1 MKKFARTFDGRTY
14 LYSRKFKN
22 KPSAAIYAR
31 RVREIGYNARVV
43 NWAGGSGVYIGN
55 RKYNKTKERARS
67 DWLEEIQE
75 SLGEDGFGQALG
87 SMGFQTVPRIKN
99 VGGNIGDARD
109 LRIRAIPPPDGLQYM
124 STMDKVDSIDQ
135 AFSGIENW
143 DINNLIGALLSD
155 EYDDDSSYETAD
167 EEALKF
173 LAIKNLKEKRELG
186 VTPSD
191 TLFFLENEDMDLF
204 TSLSAVDENKPILAN
219 EKTFSSAAQFEIG
232 GPMRTGRNTPML
244 GWGVDPGEGRGR
256 FGMNSKN
263 LARWHVVVTY
273 PTLEGYEERPIYAFD
288 TEAKAKEFAE
298 QFKELGSR
306 RGEYFMD
313 KIGYSEGV
321 NTGYF
326 LPFESTEVNI
336 VKESAS
342 EDEIRRQDIIDA
354 QAMQSKLNL
363 PPEFDPSRIKSNV
376 PGQEAVREM
385 INSQK
390 SKEYWENYSE
400 MIGLIMYNLGF
411 GIDPK
416 DNFVHMVGSAAENPD
431 YDPEIGYTADAIEEW
446 VDQNFTTDEILNFN
460 AQKDFLEDYRI
471 KRD

>member
-1 MKKFARTFDGRTY
+1 MKKFARNFDGRTY
-14 LYSRKFKN
+14 LYSRKFNN
-22 KPSAAIYAR
+22 KPSAAIYAK
-31 RVREIGYNARVV
+31 RVRDIGYNARVV

-55 RKYNKTKERARS
+55 RKYSKTKERARS

-87 SMGFQTVPRIKN
+87 IMGFQTVPRIKN
-99 VGGNIGDARD
+99 VGGNIIDARD
-109 LRIRAIPPPDGLQYM
+109 VTVRAAPPSDGSQYM
-124 STMDKVDSIDQ
+124 STMDKVESIDE
-135 AFSGIENW
+135 AFSGVEDW
-143 DINNLIGALLSD
+143 DYTNLIGALTN
-155 EYDDDSSYETAD
+155 EFPMNETAD
-167 EEALKF
+167 EEALKL
-173 LAIKNLKEKRELG
+173 LAVKNLKEKRDNG

-191 TLFFLENEDMDLF
+191 TLFFLENEEMDLF
-204 TSLSAVDENKPILAN
+204 TLLSAVDENKPILAN
-219 EKTFSSAAQFEIG
+219 EKSFSSAAQFEIG

-288 TEAKAKEFAE
+288 TESKAKEFAE
-298 QFKELGSR
+298 QFRELGSR

-313 KIGYSEGV
+313 RNQEEA
-321 NTGYF
+321 YF
-326 LPFESTEVNI
+326 LPFESTEINI
-336 VKESAS
+336 VKESAT

-363 PPEFDPSRIKSNV
+363 PPSFDPSRIKSNV

-400 MIGLIMYNLGF
+400 MIGLIMYNVGF

-416 DNFVHMVGSAAENPD
+416 DNFAHMVGNAEENPD
-431 YDPEIGYTADAIEEW
+431 YDPELGYTAGAIEEW
-446 VDQNFTTDEILNFN
+446 VDENFTTEEILNFN